1 MGNCDYIIN
10 AWITR
15 EDFSP
20 NSLNRIFNGRSDTL
34 NCSSDSQEV
43 LGSGASSLISI
54 SIEAIALER
63 RLSHRYSRGQRQRI
77 EFWRRRKCHTIFAH
91 PRTSLDHASRRSNLV
106 AIANDWIT
114 RLDLK

>member
-34 NCSSDSQEV
+34 NCSSDSEKV
-43 LGSGASSLISI
+43 LGAGASVLISI

-63 RLSHRYSRGQRQRI
+63 RLSHRYGRGKRKRI
-77 EFWRRRKCHTIFAH
+77 DFWSRRKFYTISA
-91 PRTSLDHASRRSNLV
+91 PQKPSLDHASRRSN
-106 AIANDWIT
+106 
-114 RLDLK
+114 